1 MKLAQEIKV
10 KKISELEV
18 IRGVTDSDLL
28 LIETPEGAKKIPAT
42 IFKGEVSGIDTSY
55 FATKTDLENKANKIH
70 THTAQ
75 GITFTDGQSVQE
87 KFENGSLK
95 GEKGDKGQ
103 DGLTTS
109 IAVNGNT
116 YNHQS
121 GTITLPNYPT
131 LEGYAT
137 ETYVKN
143 EIANAQLGGGD
154 VDIDLSGYATK
165 EELPTKTS
173 QLTND
178 SGFITSIPSE
188 YVTETE
194 LEGKRYLTE
203 HQDISHLATKSEL
216 HTHNNKSV
224 LDGLTSNKIAE
235 WNGKS
240 NFSGNYNDLTNKP
253 VIPSIEGLATETYVK
268 NEIANAQL
276 GGDNSE
282 IDLSNYATIDFVNK
296 QIESIELLPGEK
308 GDKGEKGDAFTFEDF
323 TPEQLNSLK
332 GAKGDKGDR
341 GEQGIP
347 GLKGEQGIQGLKG
360 DKGDRGLKGEQ
371 GEPGIQGLKGEKGD
385 KGDTGATGRDGVTPK
400 ISIGTVSTVEPNVSA
415 SATISGTTDNLKLNL
430 SIPKGQKGDT
440 TTVGDTLVKTPV
452 NGGSVALTKDKYQL
466 VNLTKNTNITLPSV
480 KAFTQ
485 IHLFFTLN
493 SDITISLPSI
503 RWQKIPTFEK
513 YLTYEV
519 IFTYLE
525 GTWLG
530 GCIAYE

>member
-1 MKLAQEIKV
+1 MKLAQEIRV

-235 WNGKS
+235 WDGKS

-282 IDLSNYATIDFVNK
+282 VDLSNYATIDFVNK
-296 QIESIELLPGEK
+296 QIESIELLPGAK
-308 GDKGEKGDAFTFEDF
+308 GDKGEKGDSFTFEDF

-332 GAKGDKGDR
+332 GAK
-341 GEQGIP
+341 
-347 GLKGEQGIQGLKG
+347 
-360 DKGDRGLKGEQ
+360 

-466 VNLTKNTNITLPSV
+466 VNLTKNTDITLPSV